1 VNWYAS
7 QARNWSFTVN
17 HFGLSLTLV
26 PEPATLLLF
35 ALSAV
40 ALIVIPGPNLIFIV
54 TRGASQ
60 GRRVGVASALGVE
73 TGTLIHI
80 GAAVLGL
87 SALLAS
93 SAAAFEV
100 IRYAGAAYLVYLG
113 VRTLRNQDETGP
125 ASGASQPALSRVYA
139 EGVLVNVL
147 NPKVALFFLAF
158 LPQFVD
164 PSVGGAAGQIL
175 VLGAVFFA
183 IALVL
188 DLLYVQAASLLGVRL
203 GSHPALLRRVSG
215 GVYIALAAAAVAG
228 GRR

>member
-1 VNWYAS
+1 V
-7 QARNWSFTVN
+7 T
-17 HFGLSLTLV
+17 HLGLSLDCV

-35 ALSAV
+35 ALSAM
-40 ALIVIPGPNLIFIV
+40 ALILVPGPNLIFIV

-60 GRRVGVASALGVE
+60 GRRVGLASALGIE

-80 GAAVLGL
+80 AAAALGL

-100 IRYAGAAYLVYLG
+100 IRYAGAAYLLYLG
-113 VRTLRNQDETGP
+113 VRTLRSREETVSE
-125 ASGASQPALSRVYA
+125 SGASQPALGRVYA
-139 EGVLVNVL
+139 EGVMVNVL

-164 PSVGGAAGQIL
+164 PSQGGAGGQVL
-175 VLGAVFFA
+175 VLGAVFFV

-188 DLLYVQAASLLGVRL
+188 DLLYVQAAALHGARL
-203 GSHPALLRRVSG
+203 RSRPALLRRVSG
-215 GVYIALAAAAVAG
+215 GVYVALAAAAVAG

>member
-1 VNWYAS
+1 M
-7 QARNWSFTVN
+7 
-17 HFGLSLTLV
+17 

-35 ALSAV
+35 AAATVLLV
-40 ALIVIPGPNLIFIV
+40 VVPGPNLVYIV

-60 GRRVGVASALGVE
+60 GRRVGLASAMGIE

-80 GAAVLGL
+80 AAAALGL

-93 SAAAFEV
+93 SAAAFEIV
-100 IRYAGAAYLVYLG
+100 RYGGAAYLLYLG
-113 VRTLRNQDETGP
+113 VRTLRARDEGGP
-125 ASGASQPALSRVYA
+125 TAVASQPALGRVYA

-164 PSVGGAAGQIL
+164 PSAGGATGQVL

-188 DLLYVQAASLLGVRL
+188 DLLYAQAASLLGARL
-203 GSHPALLRRVSG
+203 GSRPTLVRRTSG
-215 GVYIALAAAAVAG
+215 GIYIALAVAALAG

>member
-1 VNWYAS
+1 
-7 QARNWSFTVN
+7 VN
-17 HFGLSLTLV
+17 HLRLSLDFV
-26 PEPATLLLF
+26 PELATLLLF

-40 ALIVIPGPNLIFIV
+40 ALILVPGPNLIFIV

-60 GRRVGVASALGVE
+60 GRRVGLASALGIE

-80 GAAVLGL
+80 AAAAVGL

-100 IRYAGAAYLVYLG
+100 IRYAGAAYLLYLG
-113 VRTLRNQDETGP
+113 LRTLRSREEIVS
-125 ASGASQPALSRVYA
+125 ASSASQPALGRVYA
-139 EGVLVNVL
+139 EGVVVNVL

-164 PSVGGAAGQIL
+164 PSQGAAGGQVL
-175 VLGAVFFA
+175 VLGAVFFV

-188 DLLYVQAASLLGVRL
+188 DLLYVQAAVLLGARL
-203 GSHPALLRRVSG
+203 GSRPALLRRVSG

>member
-1 VNWYAS
+1 M
-7 QARNWSFTVN
+7 
-17 HFGLSLTLV
+17 

-35 ALSAV
+35 AAATVLLV
-40 ALIVIPGPNLIFIV
+40 VVPGPNLVYIV

-60 GRRVGVASALGVE
+60 GRRVGLASAMGIE

-80 GAAVLGL
+80 AAAALGL

-100 IRYAGAAYLVYLG
+100 VRYGGAAYLLYLG
-113 VRTLRNQDETGP
+113 VRTLRARDAGGP
-125 ASGASQPALSRVYA
+125 AAVAAQPALGRVYA

-158 LPQFVD
+158 FPQFVE
-164 PSVGGAAGQIL
+164 PSAGGAAGQVL

-188 DLLYVQAASLLGVRL
+188 DLLYAYAAALLGARL
-203 GSHPALLRRVSG
+203 GSRPALLRRASG
-215 GVYIALAAAAVAG
+215 GIYIALAVAALAG